1 MKASAILI
9 TLVLSLACLAPH
21 AVAQMPDT
29 TDKNAYN
36 HGALGGFVDFTRQQ
50 GASFNLLGAGGRI
63 GFNVHRHLVLEAE
76 MAYDFEK
83 TKTQTVTAGG
93 VTNTTRSSLRLLH
106 AAFGGKVQTTGNFR
120 YFALAKVGILNF
132 GLGGPATAGAIGNQ
146 IGNITDGQ
154 TKFIYY
160 PGGGVEWGRTW
171 LSFRA
176 EIGDEI
182 YSSSGLHHNIRVTVG
197 PQFRF

>member
-1 MKASAILI
+1 MKRSAILLI
-9 TLVLSLACLAPH
+9 LALSLAWLAPR
-21 AVAQMPDT
+21 AAAQMPDT
-29 TDKNAYN
+29 ADKNPYN

-50 GASFNLLGAGGRI
+50 GAGFNLLGAGGRI
-63 GFNVHRHLVLEAE
+63 GFNVHRHVVLEAE

-106 AAFGGKVQTTGNFR
+106 AVFGAKVQTTGNFR
-120 YFALAKVGILNF
+120 YFALAKAGLLNF
-132 GLGGPATAGAIGNQ
+132 GLGGPATAGAIGSQ
-146 IGNITDGQ
+146 IGNITDGD
-154 TKFIYY
+154 TKMIYY

-171 LSFRA
+171 LSVRA

-182 YSSSGLHHNIRVTVG
+182 YSANGLHHNIRVTVG